1 MFYPRYR
8 MVAKPYKI
16 LQNPEKQ
23 KDVLEGLERGFA
35 LKSWKKCQ
43 KQDDLEK
50 SSILRFSL
58 ISCCFFSHPFVWC
71 LDSTVDINSIA

>member
-1 MFYPRYR
+1 

-43 KQDDLEK
+43 K
-50 SSILRFSL
+50 
-58 ISCCFFSHPFVWC
+58 
-71 LDSTVDINSIA
+71 